1 VRDCRGRP
9 GTAVLP
15 GSAAAVVIVWEEMN
29 QGRGSL
35 DGWSGLGG
43 DVPVHVIE
51 SATSVR

>member
-1 VRDCRGRP
+1 MAPPCCLVARRRRGHL
-9 GTAVLP
+9 G
-15 GSAAAVVIVWEEMN
+15 EMN

-51 SATSVR
+51 SATFVR